1 MQLAAKFETDAMLT
15 IKDLQTPLIG
25 PVDLS
30 LKSGHCAAI
39 SGPSGAGKSLL
50 LRAISDLDENTGH
63 VSLDGTTRD
72 ALPAP
77 EWRRKVAYVP
87 AESGWWAENVQ
98 DHFVETPNL
107 AELLQ
112 AAALSN
118 ALSWQVSRLSTGE
131 RQRLALVRALQLNP
145 DVLLL
150 DEPTSALDPS
160 SVARVEALLKA
171 RLEAGC
177 AVLLV
182 SHDPDQP
189 SRLEAHR
196 YYMNSG
202 ELFENPA
209 PGAIQ

>member
-1 MQLAAKFETDAMLT
+1 MQLAARFETDAMLT

-25 PVDLS
+25 PIDLS
-30 LKSGHCAAI
+30 LKSGHSAAI

-63 VSLDGTTRD
+63 VSLDGTTRE
-72 ALPAP
+72 ALAAP

-87 AESGWWAENVQ
+87 AESGWWAENVK
-98 DHFVETPNL
+98 DHFVETPDL

-112 AAALSN
+112 AVALSN

-171 RLEAGC
+171 RIEAGC

-196 YYMNSG
+196 YYMSSG

>member
-1 MQLAAKFETDAMLT
+1 MLT

-25 PVDLS
+25 PINLS
-30 LKSGHCAAI
+30 LKSGCCAAI

-50 LRAISDLDENTGH
+50 LRAISDLDENTGL
-63 VSLDGTTRD
+63 VSLNDTKRE
-72 ALPAP
+72 ALAAP
-77 EWRRKVAYVP
+77 EWRRKIAYVP
-87 AESGWWAENVQ
+87 AESGWWADDVQ
-98 DHFVETPNL
+98 DHFADTPDL
-107 AELLQ
+107 ADLLK
-112 AAALSN
+112 AVALSN
-118 ALSWQVSRLSTGE
+118 ALPWQVSRLSTGE

-160 SVARVEALLKA
+160 SVERVEALLIA

-189 SRLEAHR
+189 SRLGAR
-196 YYMNSG
+196 RFYMSSG
-202 ELFENPA
+202 ELFENPM

>member
-1 MQLAAKFETDAMLT
+1 MQLAAKFETDTMLT

-25 PVDLS
+25 PIDLRIE
-30 LKSGHCAAI
+30 SGSCTAI

-63 VSLDGTTRD
+63 VSLDGTIRD

-98 DHFVETPNL
+98 DHFIETPGL
-107 AELLQ
+107 TELLQ
-112 AAALSN
+112 AVALSN

-196 YYMNSG
+196 YYMSSG